1 MKSEIQQS
9 PSPSASK
16 IIRDREPT
24 AARAPRQT
32 MFSRGSRPGISRWRR
47 NRPAVGVRGPF
58 EADLTRIDTCALTLR
73 LGPPMSSDQLLDK
86 RILDR
91 NLAKGLVTQKEVD
104 KHLAGLAD
112 KSANA
117 EYLDPAASLAEEL
130 EAIEGALS
138 QQAARQSA
146 AAAAN
151 AAARRASADTSDD
164 DDLDDDDDDLD
175 DEGDEEDDEDEVD
188 DEASDEA

>member
-1 MKSEIQQS
+1 MS
-9 PSPSASK
+9 
-16 IIRDREPT
+16 
-24 AARAPRQT
+24 
-32 MFSRGSRPGISRWRR
+32 
-47 NRPAVGVRGPF
+47 
-58 EADLTRIDTCALTLR
+58 
-73 LGPPMSSDQLLDK
+73 SSDQLLDK

-104 KHLAGLAD
+104 KHLAALPD

-117 EYLDPAASLAEEL
+117 EYVDPAASLAEEL

-151 AAARRASADTSDD
+151 AAARRSASADDDGDSDD
-164 DDLDDDDDDLD
+164 DDLDDDDLGDEDDEDEDDLD
-175 DEGDEEDDEDEVD
+175 DEAT
-188 DEASDEA
+188 EA

>member
-1 MKSEIQQS
+1 MS
-9 PSPSASK
+9 
-16 IIRDREPT
+16 
-24 AARAPRQT
+24 
-32 MFSRGSRPGISRWRR
+32 
-47 NRPAVGVRGPF
+47 
-58 EADLTRIDTCALTLR
+58 
-73 LGPPMSSDQLLDK
+73 SSDQLLDK

-104 KHLAGLAD
+104 KHLAALPD

-130 EAIEGALS
+130 EAIEGLLS

-151 AAARRASADTSDD
+151 AASRRSASSDD
-164 DDLDDDDDDLD
+164 AGDDADDDDEDLDDDELD
-175 DEGDEEDDEDEVD
+175 DEDDEDEDED
-188 DEASDEA
+188 DEANDEA

>member
-1 MKSEIQQS
+1 MS
-9 PSPSASK
+9 
-16 IIRDREPT
+16 
-24 AARAPRQT
+24 
-32 MFSRGSRPGISRWRR
+32 
-47 NRPAVGVRGPF
+47 
-58 EADLTRIDTCALTLR
+58 
-73 LGPPMSSDQLLDK
+73 SSDQLLDK

-104 KHLAGLAD
+104 KHLAALPD

-117 EYLDPAASLAEEL
+117 EYVDPAASLAEEL

-151 AAARRASADTSDD
+151 AAARRSASADDDSDSDDD
-164 DDLDDDDDDLD
+164 DDLDDDDL
-175 DEGDEEDDEDEVD
+175 GDEDDEDEGDLD
-188 DEASDEA
+188 DEATEA

>member
-1 MKSEIQQS
+1 MS
-9 PSPSASK
+9 
-16 IIRDREPT
+16 
-24 AARAPRQT
+24 
-32 MFSRGSRPGISRWRR
+32 
-47 NRPAVGVRGPF
+47 
-58 EADLTRIDTCALTLR
+58 
-73 LGPPMSSDQLLDK
+73 SSDQLLDK

-104 KHLAGLAD
+104 KHLAALAD

-117 EYLDPAASLAEEL
+117 EYVDPAASLAEEL

-146 AAAAN
+146 AAAAT
-151 AAARRASADTSDD
+151 AAARRASADDSGGDD

-175 DEGDEEDDEDEVD
+175 DEDDEDDADEEAN
-188 DEASDEA
+188 DEA